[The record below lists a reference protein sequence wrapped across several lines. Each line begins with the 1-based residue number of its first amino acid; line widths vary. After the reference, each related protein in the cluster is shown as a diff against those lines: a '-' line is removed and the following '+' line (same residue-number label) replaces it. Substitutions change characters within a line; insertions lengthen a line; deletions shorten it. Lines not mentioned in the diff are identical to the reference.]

1 MLRKLFS
8 PSIEEVL
15 RQTTLF
21 ASIYKLQILVV
32 CCYGTRYYLHYW
44 YSEH

>member
-15 RQTTLF
+15 RQTIQIV
-21 ASIYKLQILVV
+21 SNSKWPKKVIY
-32 CCYGTRYYLHYW
+32 CYDIDYPHDCL
-44 YSEH
+44 